1 MPFLEDLADILGCQ
15 TLTLPM
21 KYLGLPLGAKFK
33 SKDIWNPIVE
43 KMERRLVGWKRV
55 YLSKGGRLTL
65 IKSTLSNLPTYFL
78 SLFPIPAAVAKRIE
92 QIQRNFLWGSSMDSV
107 KFLLVKWDQIC
118 RPYFQGGLAIK
129 NIRQF
134 NAALLGKW
142 LWRFGVERDA
152 VWKRV
157 IMEKYGSMEGGW
169 MSKVPTGPYGVGLW
183 KHIWHGWSSF
193 ARFLSFEVGDGSR
206 IRFWDDVWCGGDP
219 LRKVFP
225 ELYRIARVKE
235 GVVADFLH
243 IRGDSVHWEVN
254 FTRLIQDWELESVS
268 SFLDLLYSTT
278 IHKHEEDK
286 LIWKLSPGKDFQ
298 VKSFYNAICSLGFG
312 SFPWMSIWKT
322 KAPPRVA
329 FFSWTAAL
337 GKILTS
343 ENLRHRGII
352 LVNWCCMCKVAGES
366 VDHLLLH
373 CTYAREIWD
382 MIFVLFGVHW
392 VMPRSVMA
400 LFDCWQGSLGR
411 HQNAMIWRA
420 VPHCVLWCLWRERN
434 AWTFEGCETSVV
446 DLKLH
451 FY

>member
-1 MPFLEDLADILGCQ
+1 
-15 TLTLPM
+15 
-21 KYLGLPLGAKFK
+21 
-33 SKDIWNPIVE
+33 
-43 KMERRLVGWKRV
+43 
-55 YLSKGGRLTL
+55 
-65 IKSTLSNLPTYFL
+65 
-78 SLFPIPAAVAKRIE
+78 
-92 QIQRNFLWGSSMDSV
+92 MDSV
-107 KFLLVKWDQIC
+107 KFPLVKWDQIC
-118 RPYFQGGLAIK
+118 RPYSQGGLAIK

-134 NAALLGKW
+134 NAALLKKW
-142 LWRFGVERDA
+142 LWHFGVERDA
-152 VWKRV
+152 LWRQV

-169 MSKVPTGPYGVGLW
+169 MSKSPTGPYGVGLW
-183 KHIWHGWSSF
+183 KHIRRGWSIF

-219 LRKVFP
+219 LREAFP

-243 IRGDSVHWEVN
+243 FRGGSVHWEVN

-268 SFLDLLYSTT
+268 SFLDLLYSVT
-278 IHKHEEDK
+278 IHSHEEDK
-286 LIWKLSPGKDFQ
+286 LIWKLSPGKGFQ
-298 VKSFYNAICSLGFG
+298 VKSFYNAICSPGFG
-312 SFPWMSIWKT
+312 SFPWKSIWKT

-337 GKILTS
+337 GKILTA

-373 CTYAREIWD
+373 CTYARELWD

-411 HQNAMIWRA
+411 HQNAVIWRA

-434 AWTFEGCETSVV
+434 ARTFEGCETSVV

-451 FY
+451 FYRLLLDWLSVIGLFNFTNVIDLIDSYSF